1 MNDKLFR
8 CIDRDPLELVRYAE
22 SECQAWHNT
31 KEIIS
36 PPLQGQPGE
45 EIQALSLG
53 NICMVDGSWTSIA
66 QFSGMGWIWKDSM
79 GKIQLMGSR
88 NLMRRETP
96 LYSELEA
103 LRWAMESMIQHS
115 NCCVDPRNKKK
126 EPQSNGL
133 QSRAIQDDVPL
144 FGSQGAEASSYPDDS
159 SAERREL
166 RLWTPVEDIVLISSW
181 LNTSKDPVVGNEQRS
196 GTFWKSIAAYFA
208 ASPKVAVSEQ
218 RDANHCKQRWHKIN
232 DQVNKFCG
240 AIEAATREKTSGQ
253 NENDEL
259 RNDQKWCGLKSEG
272 SSKRRKYQ
280 EGSQSES
287 SAANETRT
295 DEEERPP
302 GVKAA
307 KGKKTKV
314 EGKDR
319 ISEFQTMWSIK
330 QQDLVIKERLSKMRL
345 LDSLLAKKEPLAD
358 YEEALKKKLI
368 NELLSR

>member
-115 NCCVDPRNKKK
+115 NCQRFGTDCKDLITMIQ
-126 EPQSNGL
+126 EPQ
-133 QSRAIQDDVPL
+133 A
-144 FGSQGAEASSYPDDS
+144 
-159 SAERREL
+159 
-166 RLWTPVEDIVLISSW
+166 
-181 LNTSKDPVVGNEQRS
+181 
-196 GTFWKSIAAYFA
+196 
-208 ASPKVAVSEQ
+208 
-218 RDANHCKQRWHKIN
+218 
-232 DQVNKFCG
+232 
-240 AIEAATREKTSGQ
+240 
-253 NENDEL
+253 
-259 RNDQKWCGLKSEG
+259 
-272 SSKRRKYQ
+272 
-280 EGSQSES
+280 
-287 SAANETRT
+287 
-295 DEEERPP
+295 
-302 GVKAA
+302 
-307 KGKKTKV
+307 
-314 EGKDR
+314 
-319 ISEFQTMWSIK
+319 
-330 QQDLVIKERLSKMRL
+330 
-345 LDSLLAKKEPLAD
+345 
-358 YEEALKKKLI
+358 
-368 NELLSR
+368 